1 MNLIDTIRA
10 DQLAARKAYDA
21 LKANLLTTLLGEALA
36 IGKNAGNRE
45 PTDLEVLAI
54 VKKFI
59 DNLDFVIDKT
69 GKDSVSGSR
78 ALDEKN
84 FLLAYV
90 PTQLTE
96 DELRQYI
103 SDFLEASE
111 QSGISVTMGNI
122 MSLLKQNRAGLYDGK
137 MASKIAN
144 ELLNGTK

>member
-1 MNLIDTIRA
+1 MTLIEQIKA

-21 LKANLLTTLLGEALA
+21 LKANLLTTLLGEAIA

-45 PTDLEVLAI
+45 TTDLEVLAI

-84 FLLAYV
+84 ILLAYV
-90 PTQLTE
+90 PTQMTE
-96 DELRQYI
+96 SELRDDISAYI
-103 SDFLEASE
+103 STAV
-111 QSGISVTMGNI
+111 QPVTMGNI
-122 MSLLKQNRAGLYDGK
+122 MGFLKQNRAGLYDGK
-137 MASKIAN
+137 MASKLAN
-144 ELLNGTK
+144 ELLK